1 MLIIYRILINIT
13 IILSPVILLI
23 RLLNKKEH
31 PKRFKEKFCV
41 FSKERKK
48 GKLLWF
54 HGASVGELLSIIPLV
69 EKLEKKKEIKQI
81 LITTSTLSSAKIFL
95 KFKLKKTIH
104 QFFPIDSNYFSNK
117 FLNFWKPDLAIFID
131 SEIWPNMIFNLKKK
145 SIKCILLNARLSKK
159 SFRRWQLLPRFAK
172 KIFSSFDYVYPQ
184 TDETRSYLKNLGC
197 KKITKIG
204 NLKFIENKTKIS
216 IKSKNKV
223 GQFVKREIW
232 CGSSTHNLEE
242 LFCAKAHIELK
253 KKYKN
258 LLTIIIPRHVNRIYE
273 IEQNLKEK
281 GLNVH
286 IHSTNKK
293 INKSTDIYLVDTYGE
308 TESFFKISKIVFL
321 GGSLVN
327 HGGQNPLEAARFGCK
342 IIHGDNVFNFKEIYS
357 LLKKNSQSFKV
368 KNSDQLSKTINYL
381 FKTKNNSNNL
391 SKKIRKMGVQILKK
405 TENEVSKLLR

>member
-1 MLIIYRILINIT
+1 M
-13 IILSPVILLI
+13 S
-23 RLLNKKEH
+23 
-31 PKRFKEKFCV
+31 
-41 FSKERKK
+41 
-48 GKLLWF
+48 
-54 HGASVGELLSIIPLV
+54 
-69 EKLEKKKEIKQI
+69 
-81 LITTSTLSSAKIFL
+81 
-95 KFKLKKTIH
+95 
-104 QFFPIDSNYFSNK
+104 
-117 FLNFWKPDLAIFID
+117 
-131 SEIWPNMIFNLKKK
+131 
-145 SIKCILLNARLSKK
+145 RLSKK
-159 SFRRWQLLPRFAK
+159 SYRRWKLLPEFAK
-172 KIFSSFDYVYPQ
+172 KMFSSFDYVYPQ
-184 TDETRSYLKNLGC
+184 TDETRNYLKNLGC

-204 NLKFIENKTKIS
+204 NLKFIENKSKIF
-216 IKSKNKV
+216 IKSKNRV
-223 GQFVKREIW
+223 NQFTKRKIW

-253 KKYKN
+253 KIYKN

-273 IEQNLKEK
+273 IERNLKEK
-281 GLNVH
+281 ELNVH

-293 INKSTDIYLVDTYGE
+293 INKNTDIYLVDTYGE

-368 KNSDQLSKTINYL
+368 KNPDQLSKTINYL

-391 SKKIRKMGVQILKK
+391 SKKIRKMGSQILKK